1 LDTRPFSFE
10 LNLTTHQQKEMR
22 TYLDTLPT
30 EMIMFALR
38 FAYNRERA
46 IRGGYL
52 MPGRKSI
59 VKKET
64 HLLNDVQATWRL
76 NHWKAVIR
84 SYRDKGYS
92 YPTISRIKRRILKI
106 AKENGDKFNGRRRS
120 KMSG

>member
-1 LDTRPFSFE
+1 
-10 LNLTTHQQKEMR
+10 
-22 TYLDTLPT
+22 
-30 EMIMFALR
+30 MIMFALR

-64 HLLNDVQATWRL
+64 HLLNDAQAMWRL

-92 YPTISRIKRRILKI
+92 YPTISRIKRRILRI
-106 AKENGDKFNGRRRS
+106 AKENGDRFDGRRRG
-120 KMSG
+120 KMCG